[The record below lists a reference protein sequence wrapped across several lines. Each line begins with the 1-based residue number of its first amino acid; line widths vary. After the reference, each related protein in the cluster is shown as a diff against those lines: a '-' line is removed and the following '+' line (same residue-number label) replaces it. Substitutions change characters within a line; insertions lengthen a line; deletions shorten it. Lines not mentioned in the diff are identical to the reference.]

1 MGRSSNDSMKLSNKK
16 NRESLIIPLFT
27 LTSPPLCVPL
37 SSRRPWQLQGTYSP
51 WIAKYLSFYKMKSS
65 TLANVILSTRNTS
78 LSVTERVRVRTERS
92 ISPNPGTCKKASNKG
107 ICQLRNSTED
117 RSTCPFV
124 YLPLGKQG
132 NLLGLKDL
140 CLKANRLG
148 QGEQIFCSPTQRR
161 VILSQLCHF
170 PEYLFPI
177 SIHSKLFIQHT

>member
-1 MGRSSNDSMKLSNKK
+1 MVCNLYLNKAVIKYIQGMDILAHYAAAGSNTHRSWKQGVKFKVNNTNNMGRSSNDSMKLSNKK

-37 SSRRPWQLQGTYSP
+37 WSRRPWQLQGTYSP

-107 ICQLRNSTED
+107 IC
-117 RSTCPFV
+117 
-124 YLPLGKQG
+124 
-132 NLLGLKDL
+132 
-140 CLKANRLG
+140 
-148 QGEQIFCSPTQRR
+148 
-161 VILSQLCHF
+161 
-170 PEYLFPI
+170 
-177 SIHSKLFIQHT
+177 